1 MALEV
6 LVPGEGL
13 AAVGTENHV
22 GGWPVQEEGRVEEFV
37 CGCYHNNQRQKQ
49 RDGVVE
55 AMLVLR
61 GYGRHVSRV

>member
-6 LVPGEGL
+6 LVPGERL
-13 AAVGTENHV
+13 AAVGTENHI
-22 GGWPVQEEGRVEEFV
+22 GGRPGKEEGQVEEFV
-37 CGCYHNNQRQKQ
+37 CGCYHNDQRQKQ